1 MTDVKEQVIDRE
13 LIKDAYNYDEYRQ
26 MTDDL
31 LKQGKTTGENHSDAM
46 IHYTKMNVHRMKR
59 HDKRTD
65 LNEEI
70 TEKVQNLDRQWIWLV
85 ITEAWC
91 GDAAQ
96 SIPIIA
102 KMADLTNNIHLKF
115 ILRDAHLDVMDQFL
129 FRGKSR
135 SIPKLICLDAET
147 LDVLGEWG
155 PRPQKAQELYDT
167 LRGSSEMAYQEVA
180 EHLHKWYADDK
191 GEEIQ
196 KEFLRA
202 IDEWQSGITQK

>member
-13 LIKDAYNYDEYRQ
+13 LINNAYSYDEYRQ
-26 MTDDL
+26 MTDEL
-31 LKQGKTTGENHSDAM
+31 LKKGKTTGENHSDAM

-59 HDKRTD
+59 HDKHTD
-65 LNEEI
+65 LSEEVI
-70 TEKVQNLDRQWIWLV
+70 EKVQNLDRQWIWLV

-102 KMADLTNNIHLKF
+102 KMAELTNNIHLKF
-115 ILRDAHLDVMDQFL
+115 ILRDEHLDVMDQFL

-135 SIPKLICLDAET
+135 SIPRLICLDAET
-147 LDVLGEWG
+147 LEVLGEWG

-167 LRGSSEMAYQEVA
+167 LRGSNEMAYQEVA
-180 EHLHKWYADDK
+180 EYLHKWYADDK

-196 KEFLRA
+196 KEFLSA
-202 IDEWQSGITQK
+202 IDEWQNVAVEE